1 MPSPRRF
8 PPPWSI
14 DELEACFVVS
24 CPDFSLGCGPIA
36 LFRGQTIL
44 DHRPRPGEP
53 AGAIMWNEREMP
65 ARWYKL
71 LRERMQVEQL
81 RMRIVKQG
89 YLIKDYEL
97 QDVLTEAHKLD
108 AEMLL
113 VMRQTIA
120 EALAREEVLSPQAT

>member
-1 MPSPRRF
+1 MDVGDR
-8 PPPWSI
+8 
-14 DELEACFVVS
+14 
-24 CPDFSLGCGPIA
+24 
-36 LFRGQTIL
+36 
-44 DHRPRPGEP
+44 
-53 AGAIMWNEREMP
+53 AIMWNELEMP

-120 EALAREEVLSPQAT
+120 EAMAREEVLSPQAA

>member
-1 MPSPRRF
+1 
-8 PPPWSI
+8 
-14 DELEACFVVS
+14 
-24 CPDFSLGCGPIA
+24 
-36 LFRGQTIL
+36 
-44 DHRPRPGEP
+44 
-53 AGAIMWNEREMP
+53 MWNEREMP

-71 LRERMQVEQL
+71 LRERMRVEQL

-120 EALAREEVLSPQAT
+120 EAMVREEVLSP

>member
-1 MPSPRRF
+1 
-8 PPPWSI
+8 
-14 DELEACFVVS
+14 
-24 CPDFSLGCGPIA
+24 
-36 LFRGQTIL
+36 
-44 DHRPRPGEP
+44 
-53 AGAIMWNEREMP
+53 MWNEREMP

-81 RMRIVKQG
+81 RMRIVKHG

-120 EALAREEVLSPQAT
+120 EALAREELGTFRAQANDFAFIPCPGLDW

>member
-1 MPSPRRF
+1 
-8 PPPWSI
+8 
-14 DELEACFVVS
+14 
-24 CPDFSLGCGPIA
+24 
-36 LFRGQTIL
+36 
-44 DHRPRPGEP
+44 
-53 AGAIMWNEREMP
+53 MWNEREMP

-81 RMRIVKQG
+81 RMRIVKQA

-97 QDVLTEAHKLD
+97 QDVLTEVHKLD

-120 EALAREEVLSPQAT
+120 EALAREEVLSPQAA